1 MTYKKNLFKSSGR
14 NLRWNLI
21 VFISF
26 AVSATALFLKVKGLT
41 FGYEWYLTALPFLII
56 STAFVFINCPK
67 CSKSWFYYATL
78 ESKGNNWKKL
88 LNEMEECP
96 GCVKK
101 ALDERD
107 KRGWG
112 TKKRKYNDRASEE
125 KEGEDLDFEIDI
137 DFEDLDLEETDS
149 NDTERRKTRSSTTD
163 LNKNELNKSDLNK
176 KDSNNKDS
184 IELDWLNELVD
195 SQSYGAEEPS
205 RSVRESSMSVAM
217 GSVIA
222 IGFDSNMEYLL
233 VVSRSGRYVYTLD
246 TLDRVTRDYSMALPV
261 KGCIEGVGPLSGQSI
276 QVTEVS
282 STARELQLR
291 SADEK
296 YLVHYQPGTLT
307 LIQC

>member
-1 MTYKKNLFKSSGR
+1 MTNKKNLFKSSGR
-14 NLRWNLI
+14 SFRWNLI

-26 AVSATALFLKVKGLT
+26 AVSATALFLKIKGLT

-96 GCVKK
+96 GCAKK
-101 ALDERD
+101 ALGERHRRD
-107 KRGWG
+107 WE
-112 TKKRKYNDRASEE
+112 TKEGGHEERVGEE
-125 KEGEDLDFEIDI
+125 KDGKDLDFEIDI
-137 DFEDLDLEETDS
+137 DFEELELEGTDS
-149 NDTERRKTRSSTTD
+149 NDIERRNALSGKTY
-163 LNKNELNKSDLNK
+163 LNK
-176 KDSNNKDS
+176 KDSID
-184 IELDWLNELVD
+184 LDWLNEFVD
-195 SQSYGAEEPS
+195 SQTYGAEAPN
-205 RSVRESSMSVAM
+205 RSVRESNSMSVAM

-222 IGFDSNMEYLL
+222 IGFDSNIKYLL

-246 TLDRVTRDYSMALPV
+246 TLDRVTRDYSSALPN

-276 QVTEVS
+276 KVTELTS
-282 STARELQLR
+282 SSRELQLR

-307 LIQC
+307 LIKC